1 MFYYT
6 LNFEIIIYTELYKFI
21 QIVIIYI
28 YLVTYRMFCYTLN
41 FEIIIYTELCKFI
54 QIVIIYIYL
63 LTEGFVEL
71 RNYYL
76 YRVFYLQNFLL
87 YSELRNYYIYRVFY
101 LQNFLLYSECDDF

>member
-41 FEIIIYTELCKFI
+41 FEIIIYTELWKFI

-63 LTEGFVEL
+63 LTECFVEL

-87 YSELRNYYIYRVFY
+87 LFIQSILPTKFFVIP
-101 LQNFLLYSECDDF
+101 